1 MSDLRLTV
9 PNSLFADP
17 DGRDPQ
23 LCLSGLL
30 PRAGRGGMG
39 RKGGEGGEK
48 NWREGYWAHP
58 KFLTWRTMLN
68 ADSLL
73 QLSLRGKVSKG

>member
-1 MSDLRLTV
+1 
-9 PNSLFADP
+9 
-17 DGRDPQ
+17 
-23 LCLSGLL
+23 
-30 PRAGRGGMG
+30 MG